1 MELHKI
7 SLLIDFAM
15 ALPREHSGR
24 GWCGGCGAMFLIHT
38 EVTDQNP
45 VLNIL
50 SEQVRLVQSQ
60 TYRLRVQYHGVKQK
74 ITTTKSWWDSVILR
88 CVPGAHAYNSI
99 LLVSDYA
106 KEQKL
111 TAKIKSMGGSS
122 VALLCTDKGFFCF
135 CFVLIFCLF
144 VFKILGPWDLPC
156 GCARAHVSA
165 LRRCL

>member
-1 MELHKI
+1 
-7 SLLIDFAM
+7 M

-24 GWCGGCGAMFLIHT
+24 GWWGGCGAMFLIHT
-38 EVTDQNP
+38 EVADQNP

-60 TYRLRVQYHGVKQK
+60 IYRLHVQYNGVKQK

-88 CVPGAHAYNSI
+88 CVPGEHAYNSI

-111 TAKIKSMGGSS
+111 TAKIKSMEGSS
-122 VALLCTDKGFFCF
+122 VALLCTDEFFLLLLFCF
-135 CFVLIFCLF
+135 DFLF
-144 VFKILGPWDLPC
+144 VCF
-156 GCARAHVSA
+156 
-165 LRRCL
+165 